1 MVGRRMTEAKVI
13 DTVQTSTTFVAAGSI
28 VTINGCATGTDFTSR
43 IGRKI
48 KMTSVQ
54 MRGVISPGTLD
65 NICRII
71 IFYDCQPNGGGAP
84 SVADVLLNHSGGG
97 GSTATDF
104 MNLNN
109 RDRFKV
115 LKDMTVPVARLSTT
129 ATQAVAGS
137 PTQHVVNIYQKLNH
151 EVIYNSTGA
160 TAAEIATGLMGVLF
174 ISTAAGS
181 SGCTWSSR
189 IRFIDA

>member
-1 MVGRRMTEAKVI
+1 MTEAKVI